1 MSDASNPPINDGHIY
16 WNGEGGEIW
25 VRNMDRS
32 EANFAS
38 LTPRL
43 LAHAAARPGE
53 RVLDVGCGGGQTSRA
68 LAQAVSP
75 NGAVLAVD
83 ISEPILRVARQ
94 RHGAVANL
102 AFLQADAGNADLGT
116 ACFDLLFSRFGVMFF
131 ADPVAAFRNLRR
143 SLTPGGRM
151 VFLCWRAMAENAWMA
166 APTAAA
172 VAALGEEHR
181 PAPPADPR
189 APGPFAFADADYVRG
204 ILRHAGFDRVAIDPL
219 DEPMHLGDIDTAIG
233 YLKNMG
239 PISQALPKVSADRQQ
254 EVDAVMRDALSR
266 YRVNGE
272 VRAPSATWIV
282 TGQPEPS
289 AS

>member
-1 MSDASNPPINDGHIY
+1 MSAASEASMDDGHVY
-16 WNGEGGEIW
+16 WNGEGGQIW

-32 EANFAS
+32 EANFVA
-38 LTPRL
+38 LTARL
-43 LAHAAARPGE
+43 LARAAAKPGE
-53 RVLDVGCGGGQTSRA
+53 QVLDVGCGGGQTSRV

-75 NGAVLAVD
+75 DGAVLAVD

-116 ACFDLLFSRFGVMFF
+116 ARFDLLFSRFGVMFF
-131 ADPVAAFRNLRR
+131 ADPVAAFGKLRR
-143 SLTPGGRM
+143 AVKPTGRM
-151 VFLCWRAMAENAWMA
+151 VFLCWRAMGENAWIA
-166 APTAAA
+166 ASTAAA

-204 ILRHAGFDRVAIDPL
+204 ILRRAGFGTVAIDPL
-219 DEPMHLGDIDTAIG
+219 DEAMHLGDLDTALG
-233 YLKNMG
+233 HLKDMG
-239 PISQALPKVSADRQQ
+239 PISQALPKVGADQQ
-254 EVDAVMRDALSR
+254 HAVDAAMRDALGR
-266 YRVNGE
+266 YLVDGE

-282 TGQPEPS
+282 TARP
-289 AS
+289 

>member
-1 MSDASNPPINDGHIY
+1 MSDASKSSMNDGHAY

-32 EANFAS
+32 EANFVAI
-38 LTPRL
+38 TPRL

-53 RVLDVGCGGGQTSRA
+53 QVLDVGCGGGQTSRA

-75 NGAVLAVD
+75 DGSVLAVD

-102 AFLQADAGNADLGT
+102 AFLQADAGSTDLGT
-116 ACFDLLFSRFGVMFF
+116 ARFDLLFSRFGVMFF
-131 ADPVAAFRNLRR
+131 ADPAAAFTNLCRAVKP
-143 SLTPGGRM
+143 SGRM
-151 VFLCWRAMAENAWMA
+151 VFLCWRAMGENAWIA
-166 APTAAA
+166 ASTTAA

-181 PAPPADPR
+181 PIPPADPR

-204 ILRHAGFDRVAIDPL
+204 ILRRAGFGTVAIDPL
-219 DEPMHLGDIDTAIG
+219 DEAMHLGDIETALG

-239 PISQALPKVSADRQQ
+239 PISQALPKVSADQQ
-254 EVDAVMRDALSR
+254 HAVDAAMRDALGR
-266 YRVNGE
+266 YLVNGE

-282 TGQPEPS
+282 TARP
-289 AS
+289 

>member
-1 MSDASNPPINDGHIY
+1 MSDASKPSMNDGHIY
-16 WNGEGGEIW
+16 WNGEGGQIW
-25 VRNMDRS
+25 VRTMDRS

-43 LAHAAARPGE
+43 LARAAAKPGE
-53 RVLDVGCGGGQTSRA
+53 QVLDVGCGGGETSHA

-75 NGAVLAVD
+75 DGAVLAVD

-116 ACFDLLFSRFGVMFF
+116 ARFDLLFSRFGVMFF
-131 ADPVAAFRNLRR
+131 ADPAAAFTNLCRAVKP
-143 SLTPGGRM
+143 SGRM
-151 VFLCWRAMAENAWMA
+151 VFLCWRAMDENAWIA
-166 APTAAA
+166 TSTAAA

-189 APGPFAFADADYVRG
+189 APGPFAFADADHVRD
-204 ILRHAGFDRVAIDPL
+204 ILRRAGFGTVAIDPL
-219 DEPMHLGDIDTAIG
+219 DEAMHLGDIQTALG

-239 PISQALPKVSADRQQ
+239 PISQALPRVSADQQ
-254 EVDAVMRDALSR
+254 HAVDVAMRDALGR
-266 YRVNGE
+266 YLVDGE

-282 TGQPEPS
+282 TARP
-289 AS
+289 